1 MISVI
6 LMAVYPAALLIAAAN
21 DLFEFKIP
29 NWISIVLVV
38 AYVAAGLVLGAP
50 TDVFLGGLLIGA
62 GALVLGFVLFAFRI
76 FGGGD
81 AKLLAALAPWLGVS
95 AAFQGVVNIAFAGG
109 IVAMA
114 LIIFRRTPVIPLYAR
129 SAWLLQLH
137 ERRKEIPYGIAIAA
151 GGLMTFPSTP
161 YFQLA
166 YGG

>member
-1 MISVI
+1 MITVI

-38 AYVAAGLVLGAP
+38 AYLAAGLVLGAP
-50 TDVFLGGLLIGA
+50 SDVVLGGLLIGA
-62 GALVLGFVLFAFRI
+62 GALALGFALFAFRI

-81 AKLLAALAPWLGVS
+81 AKLFAALAPWLGVS
-95 AAFQGVVNIAFAGG
+95 AALQGVVNIAFAGG

-114 LIIFRRTPVIPLYAR
+114 LIIFRRMPVIPLYAR
-129 SAWLLQLH
+129 SPWLLQLH

-151 GGLMTFPSTP
+151 GGLLTFPSTP